1 MTRADII
8 SYCVNE
14 YNAVVDHPFKHYPH
28 YAAIRHPNGKWFA
41 LVLDVPADRIG
52 LDGHEVVDIVDLKV
66 DPELNAILQEQ
77 PGFLPGY
84 HMNKTHWIS
93 AVLPDWNTVDQLAD
107 LIEGSFNATK

>member
-1 MTRADII
+1 MTRAEII
-8 SYCVNE
+8 SYCQNE

-28 YAAIRHPNGKWFA
+28 YVAMRHHNGKWFA
-41 LVLDVPADRIG
+41 VVLDVLADRIG

-93 AVLPDWNTVDQLAD
+93 AVLSHWDSVDQLAD